1 MKTLVKIAGIPTLPP
16 HQRPAGDCVLRQLLE
31 DEPQRL
37 SQRWPPGFEGGVAHR
52 LDISTSGAIAVA
64 DTPEELVSI
73 RAHFSEK
80 MLVKTYRFLSNK
92 QVSWDENSCD
102 LAIGHAKGKKG
113 KMVVRRGA
121 NTPHRGKWYAA
132 HTRFQRINGPL
143 WQAQMSSGVMHQI
156 RVHAAFL
163 GLALRGD
170 RRYGG
175 GKTPEDAPD
184 GLVFYLHHVGFK
196 GPISTDSVPLP
207 EWACP

>member
-1 MKTLVKIAGIPTLPP
+1 M
-16 HQRPAGDCVLRQLLE
+16 
-31 DEPQRL
+31 
-37 SQRWPPGFEGGVAHR
+37 AHR

-64 DTPEELVSI
+64 DTPGELAAI
-73 RAHFSEK
+73 RDHFSEK
-80 MLVKTYRFLSNK
+80 TLVKTYRFLTNK
-92 QVSWDENSCD
+92 QVNWDENSCD

-113 KMVVRRGA
+113 KMVVQRGV
-121 NTPHRGKWYAA
+121 NTPHRGKWYPAA
-132 HTRFQRINGPL
+132 TRFRRISGPL

-175 GKTPEDAPD
+175 GETPKDAPD

-196 GPISTDSVPLP
+196 GPVSTDPVAGRCYGDYSTIAFLLP
-207 EWACP
+207 KALERHRDRDEIRRYVRQ